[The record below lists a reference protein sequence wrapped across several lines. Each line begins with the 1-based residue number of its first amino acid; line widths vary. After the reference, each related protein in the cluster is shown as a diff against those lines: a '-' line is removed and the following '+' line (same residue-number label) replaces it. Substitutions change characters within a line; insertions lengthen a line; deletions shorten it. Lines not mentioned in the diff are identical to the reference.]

1 MDELKKLRERI
12 DAIDTQLVELLHQR
26 AEIVLQ
32 VREAKGRERA
42 DVYSPSREQQ
52 ILERVRTLA
61 KGGDFPEKSLDQVFA
76 AIISATRSLVGELNI
91 GFLAPEY
98 SLCHQAALKQFGSAV
113 KFVPLSSVSEVFQLT
128 AGGDL
133 SYGVV
138 PAEDSAQ
145 GLRTETFASF
155 LSSTLQVIA
164 EVVLKERQHVHRH
177 FVLGLRPAAPTAKDK
192 TSLLVVARER
202 AGALHELLRP
212 FAAHGLTMTKIE
224 SKLIHDNTWEYA
236 FAIDVLGNG
245 ADAPVKAALE
255 EVAAQAAYLKVLG
268 SYPAAE

>member
-12 DAIDTQLVELLHQR
+12 DETDTQLVELLHRR

-32 VREAKGRERA
+32 VREAKGREKA

-61 KGGDFPEKSLDQVFA
+61 KEGNFPEKSLDQVFA
-76 AIISATRSLVGELNI
+76 AIISATRSLVGELSI
-91 GFLAPEY
+91 GFVAPEY

-113 KFVPLSSVSEVFQLT
+113 KFAPLASVSEVFQLT
-128 AGGDL
+128 ANGEL
-133 SYGVV
+133 AYGVV

-145 GLRTETFASF
+145 GLRTETFATF
-155 LSSTLQVIA
+155 FSSALHVIA
-164 EVVLKERQHVHRH
+164 EIALKEQQYVHRY

-212 FAAHGLTMTKIE
+212 FATHGLTMTKIE
-224 SKLIHDNTWEYA
+224 SKMMNDNAWEYA
-236 FAIDVLGNG
+236 FAIDVLGNC
-245 ADAPVKAALE
+245 ADAPVRAALE
-255 EVAAQAAYLKVLG
+255 EVAAQAAFLKVLG